1 MCTRLKED
9 INFSLSSSISV
20 FLPLSMLTCVSVHV
34 HECCGCAWFP
44 SRHVHT
50 PEANLSENTTE
61 ASHYGFSTL
70 LLLFLFCFSSTKTCK
85 TSSTSSPT
93 VESLLSAPWCLVP
106 VPALF
111 YPQTVELI
119 LPVSWC
125 LLLESMII
133 KKNSFGKSA
142 SSLLLLFL

>member
-1 MCTRLKED
+1 M
-9 INFSLSSSISV
+9 
-20 FLPLSMLTCVSVHV
+20 HV

-106 VPALF
+106 APASF

-125 LLLESMII
+125 LQLESMII
-133 KKNSFGKSA
+133 KKNHLENLQVHCCCYFFSEMFLQTLIILA
-142 SSLLLLFL
+142 SLTVNVTVKDLC